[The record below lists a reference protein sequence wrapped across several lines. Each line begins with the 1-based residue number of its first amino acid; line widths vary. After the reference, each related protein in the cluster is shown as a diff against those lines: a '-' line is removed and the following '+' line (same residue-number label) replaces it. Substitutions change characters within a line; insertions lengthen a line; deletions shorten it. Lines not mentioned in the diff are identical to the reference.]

1 MLTARLSAV
10 PAALLAALVLV
21 VLPSTPA
28 GADTEYPKLGI
39 SPAGANDWSCRP
51 TADRPH
57 PAVLVHG
64 TFGDQQSL
72 LDPLSLSLKRDGYC
86 VFSLDYG
93 NRGTGPIE
101 NSASEL
107 KAFVDE
113 VLGATGAAKVSLVGH
128 SQGGMMPRYYIKN
141 LGGAAIVED
150 LVGVAPSNH
159 GTELSG
165 SSSVGDNCT
174 ACDQQGAGSPFLTE
188 LNSGDE
194 TPGEV
199 DYTQITT
206 KNDEVVVPYTSG
218 FLTPGPASTNI
229 VIQDSCALDGS
240 EHLSVIFSQTTI
252 KWTLNALNREGP
264 ADPTA
269 PIACV

>member
-10 PAALLAALVLV
+10 LSALLAALALV
-21 VLPSTPA
+21 VLPSTSA

-39 SPAGANDWSCRP
+39 SPAGANDWSCVP

-72 LDPLSLSLKRDGYC
+72 LDRLSLRLKRDGYC

-113 VLGATGAAKVSLVGH
+113 VLAATGAAKVSLVGH
-128 SQGGMMPRYYIKN
+128 SQGGMMPRYFIKN
-141 LGGAAIVED
+141 LGGASIVED

-159 GTELSG
+159 GTEVSG
-165 SSSVGDNCT
+165 SFSAGDNCT
-174 ACDQQGAGSPFLTE
+174 ACDQQSAGSPFLTE

-252 KWTLNALNREGP
+252 RWTLNALNREGP
-264 ADPTA
+264 ADPAA